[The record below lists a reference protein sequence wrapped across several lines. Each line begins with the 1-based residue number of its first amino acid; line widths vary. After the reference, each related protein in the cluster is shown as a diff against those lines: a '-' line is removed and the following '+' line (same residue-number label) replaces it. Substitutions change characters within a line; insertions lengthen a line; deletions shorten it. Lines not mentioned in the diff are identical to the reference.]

1 MKDIQRQKNDVLLEA
16 VKLAAEGHISGSL
29 ARLSNIS
36 AEKDQDK
43 RLEAVANRWLS
54 FSPEQREGTLII
66 SGTNESRVIL
76 NSQIREALQLQ
87 GKGVEVN
94 FLERVDS
101 TQAERRDSKYYQVG
115 QIIIPEKTIKT
126 DFSGASLTGCWIQVR
141 GTC

>member
-54 FSPEQREGTLII
+54 FSR
-66 SGTNESRVIL
+66 SS
-76 NSQIREALQLQ
+76 A
-87 GKGVEVN
+87 K
-94 FLERVDS
+94 
-101 TQAERRDSKYYQVG
+101 
-115 QIIIPEKTIKT
+115 
-126 DFSGASLTGCWIQVR
+126 VR
-141 GTC
+141 